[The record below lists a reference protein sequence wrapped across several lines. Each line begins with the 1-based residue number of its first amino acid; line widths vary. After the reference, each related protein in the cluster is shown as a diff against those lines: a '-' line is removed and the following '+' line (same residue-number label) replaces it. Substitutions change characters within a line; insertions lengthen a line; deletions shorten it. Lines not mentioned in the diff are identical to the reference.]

1 MTLCLCMCAERV
13 LSVQCHSHHKISFII
28 LQPQLQIGHG
38 ALGRKKSPCWVR
50 PGVEAGTAPSVPF
63 HCSWLWILLPRC
75 TQQCSRLG
83 FLKDI
88 RFYCTADAI
97 SVPPCLAALQRSN
110 KCLPPPPTPVRE
122 DAEEEEEGKTNPTAA
137 GQRGRE
143 DITASQQS
151 QVSRKIILT
160 QHSKAS
166 KVR

>member
-1 MTLCLCMCAERV
+1 MDQQVRTVVTLCLCMCAERV

-50 PGVEAGTAPSVPF
+50 PGVEAGTAPRVPF

-110 KCLPPPPTPVRE
+110 KCLPPPHPTPTPSPCVCATHMQSHWTE
-122 DAEEEEEGKTNPTAA
+122 C
-137 GQRGRE
+137 GRN
-143 DITASQQS
+143 
-151 QVSRKIILT
+151 
-160 QHSKAS
+160 
-166 KVR
+166 

>member
-1 MTLCLCMCAERV
+1 MDQQVRTVVTLCLCMCAERV

-83 FLKDI
+83 FLKDL

-110 KCLPPPPTPVRE
+110 TCLPPPPHPRE
-122 DAEEEEEGKTNPTAA
+122 
-137 GQRGRE
+137 RR
-143 DITASQQS
+143 
-151 QVSRKIILT
+151 R
-160 QHSKAS
+160 
-166 KVR
+166 